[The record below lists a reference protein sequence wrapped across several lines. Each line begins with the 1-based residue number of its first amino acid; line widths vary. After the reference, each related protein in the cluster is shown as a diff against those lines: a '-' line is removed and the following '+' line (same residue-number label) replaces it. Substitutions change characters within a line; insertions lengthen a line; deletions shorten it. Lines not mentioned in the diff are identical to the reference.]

1 VCRPVCIGP
10 KRKSSSYDTPHA
22 FADPVL
28 DRAMIEGAIEAA
40 GIILDPARLGFL
52 SLGVIIGLI
61 VGIIPGL
68 GGLVGLSILLPFT
81 YGLDPYAAI
90 AMLLALS
97 SVVATG
103 DTIPAVL
110 FGVPGTVGSAA
121 TVMDGYP
128 MARQGQAGRAFGAAF
143 SASLIGGL
151 FGAALL
157 FVSLPILQPLVLL
170 VGPPELFGLCLLGI
184 SLVALLSGKNRI
196 TGLAAA
202 CLGLMLATVGD
213 DPNTATPRWTFQT
226 LYLFDGIPLVPL
238 ALGMFALPELAELT
252 MHGGTIVQNRTTSKL
267 NGQWQGI
274 KDTFRNLRTVLQ
286 SALLGSG
293 LGAIPGL
300 GAAVIDW
307 IAYGMAARTTRGSDE
322 SFGKGDVRGVIAS
335 ESSNNA
341 KEGGSLIPTIAFG
354 VPGTASMAILL
365 GAFQIHGIV
374 PGQAMLT
381 HNIDLTYSMIWS
393 VALANVLGAGICFL
407 FANQL
412 ARLALVPVGILVPCV
427 LAMTL
432 MGAFQTGA
440 SLQDIYALI
449 FFGLVG
455 MAMKLLGWSRP
466 ALVLGFVLGSL
477 IERYLSISYSLDG
490 PSFVFRPGVAA
501 LLSLIAIGIA
511 LPLATKMFHR
521 PKAETP
527 APKRQFQI
535 TENTLF
541 AAAIASVFAYA
552 LLTQSSWPFQARLMP
567 SVFATAGLFIS
578 IVAVIQSLWVPV
590 DLLQREALVSRYLSP
605 TALRA
610 MRFFSY
616 CGLFALIVPIMGLLP
631 TLLIMMV
638 WMLRFE
644 GRQSLVLS
652 LVGAG
657 TLLTFCYVLFHLFVH
672 LPWPNAWIGDLF
684 PVLRDWFPTDIV

>member
-1 VCRPVCIGP
+1 
-10 KRKSSSYDTPHA
+10 
-22 FADPVL
+22 
-28 DRAMIEGAIEAA
+28 MIEGAIEAA

-81 YGLDPYAAI
+81 YGLDPIAAI

-121 TVMDGYP
+121 TVVDGYP
-128 MARQGQAGRAFGAAF
+128 MAQQGQAGRAFGAAF

-170 VGPPELFGLCLLGI
+170 VGPPELFALCLLGI
-184 SLVALLSGKNRI
+184 SLVALLSGKNQI

-213 DPNTATPRWTFQT
+213 DPNTATPRWTFGT

-252 MHGGTIVQNRTTSKL
+252 MRGGTISQTRAPAKL
-267 NGQWQGI
+267 SGQWQGI
-274 KDTFRNLRTVLQ
+274 KDTFGNLRIVLQ
-286 SALLGSG
+286 SAVLGSG
-293 LGAIPGL
+293 LGAVPGL

-307 IAYGMAARTTRGSDE
+307 IAYGLAARTIRGSGE
-322 SFGKGDVRGVIAS
+322 TFGKGDVRGVIAS

-381 HNIDLTYSMIWS
+381 TNIELTYSMIWS

-432 MGAFQTGA
+432 LGAFQTGA

-449 FFGLVG
+449 FFGLIG
-455 MAMKLLGWSRP
+455 MAMKMLGWSRP

-490 PSFVFRPGVAA
+490 AAFVLRPGVAV
-501 LLSLIAIGIA
+501 LLSLIAIGIG
-511 LPLATKMFHR
+511 LPIAKKIFR
-521 PKAETP
+521 RQEVETA
-527 APKRQFQI
+527 APRRQFQI
-535 TENTLF
+535 NENAIF
-541 AAAIASVFAYA
+541 AAIIAAVFAYA
-552 LLTQSSWPFQARLMP
+552 LLTQASWPFQARLMP
-567 SVFATAGLFIS
+567 SVFATAGLVIS
-578 IVAVIQSLWVPV
+578 ILAVVQSLWTPL
-590 DLLQREALVSRYLSP
+590 DLLQRESPGIRYLNP
-605 TALRA
+605 AALRA
-610 MRFFSY
+610 FRFFGY

-631 TLLIMMV
+631 TLLALMV
-638 WMLRFE
+638 WMLWFE
-644 GRQSLVLS
+644 GSQSLVLS
-652 LVGAG
+652 LAIAG
-657 TLLTFCYVLFHLFVH
+657 TLWIFAYVLFHLFVH
-672 LPWPNAWIGDLF
+672 LPWPNTWIGDLF
-684 PVLRDWFPTDIV
+684 PTLRDWFPTDIV